1 MPCVSVHQ
9 RLKAYSLLSGVR
21 IPSSRRLKESHKVL
35 KHLMKQEELLK
46 VELVEARRTNERTD
60 GLNVDYLKNVQKA
73 FLMKVYGA

>member
-1 MPCVSVHQ
+1 M
-9 RLKAYSLLSGVR
+9 
-21 IPSSRRLKESHKVL
+21 L